1 MRKTILTMA
10 LLLLVAVTA
19 GAQTAQQVLDKCVK
33 AVSVDAGVSANFTMT
48 SAQYGDA
55 QGTIA
60 IKGKKFHMTSNV
72 SNMWFD
78 GQTLWT
84 YMAKNEEVNISTPTQ
99 QQLQSLNPYN
109 FIGLYKQGYQST
121 MTTSASAFNVHLTS
135 TNAAHKIKEAFLTID
150 KTSYQPREIKLLQGT
165 KWTTCTVSGLKKTA
179 LADSEFR
186 FNSSAYPD
194 AEIIDLR

>member
-165 KWTTCTVSGLKKTA
+165 KWTTFTVSG
-179 LADSEFR
+179 
-186 FNSSAYPD
+186 
-194 AEIIDLR
+194 